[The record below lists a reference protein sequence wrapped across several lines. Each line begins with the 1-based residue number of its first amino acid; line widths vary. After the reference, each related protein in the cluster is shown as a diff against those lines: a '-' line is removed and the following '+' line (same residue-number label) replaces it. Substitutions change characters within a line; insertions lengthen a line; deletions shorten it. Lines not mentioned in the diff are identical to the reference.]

1 MPLVS
6 GRPSGQWWRFD
17 ASSGHCLAASDAGS
31 DARRQTPDALRL
43 TFDDV
48 FGANS
53 EPLWAAIMEAG
64 SSGAP
69 YACLGALPTDGGAQG
84 PARIGHVIF
93 DRSTP
98 AICDFLLVAITEST
112 SLSGAAADRLGT
124 FMSASTEGIAFHVDG
139 IITDVN
145 PSLLRMLGYDAAQ
158 MIGHRTIE
166 FVPPAE
172 HARVLAAIAS
182 GRDVAYESFAVRANG
197 EIIPVEYRAATVT
210 WRDQVQRVILV
221 RDLTEQRKAEE
232 RTRHQALHDAL
243 TGLPNRAHLDQRLAE
258 MTSASSAG
266 AAAFALVFFDLDQ
279 LKRIND
285 SLGHG
290 MGDQLLVAIAERLIL
305 FCEYEAE
312 VMGRCWIAR
321 IGGDEFVILV
331 ESTDPAR
338 LIPFCDRLQDTL
350 HAPTH
355 LPGHGSVQVTAS
367 IGVALHPEHGSTPSA
382 LLRHA
387 DLAMYAAKE
396 AGRAR
401 TRLFDRSL
409 AATAEAALALES
421 EVATA
426 IRNHDFE
433 LHFQPIFRM
442 SDGVLRGAEALLRW
456 RHPGRGM
463 LGPNEFIGIAERVF
477 MLLPISD
484 WVFDEAL
491 RQVARWRRTGW
502 ADARVAINLATAE
515 VRHSPMARRIQ
526 SALARH
532 GLPGNALELEV
543 TEALLLQDEIA
554 LLAPLAELRQ
564 AGVEVAIDDFG
575 TGYSAL
581 ARLRTLPVDRI
592 KIDRSF
598 IEPMIHDRGAHRL
611 VESMLHLARSM
622 NLRSTAEG
630 VEHAA
635 QLQALREIACDEA
648 QGFHLSAPLPANAFC
663 EKLPAWLAL
672 RARQDAPSR
681 G

>member
-1 MPLVS
+1 M
-6 GRPSGQWWRFD
+6 G
-17 ASSGHCLAASDAGS
+17 
-31 DARRQTPDALRL
+31 L
-43 TFDDV
+43 TFHDV
-48 FGANS
+48 FGANGQA
-53 EPLWAAIMEAG
+53 LWAAIMEAA
-64 SSGAP
+64 SSGAA
-69 YACLGALPTDGGAQG
+69 YAYLGVLPADGGTQG
-84 PARIGHVIF
+84 PERIGHVIF
-93 DRSTP
+93 DRSIP
-98 AICDFLLVAITEST
+98 AAHDFLLVALPEP
-112 SLSGAAADRLGT
+112 SGPGDISADRLAA

-172 HARVLAAIAS
+172 HARVLDAIAS

-197 EIIPVEYRAATVT
+197 EIIPVEYRASTVT
-210 WRDQVQRVILV
+210 WRNQLQRVILV

-258 MTSASSAG
+258 MTGASSVG

-290 MGDQLLVAIAERLIL
+290 MGDQLLVAIAERLVL

-312 VMGRCWIAR
+312 VMGHCWIAR

-331 ESTDPAR
+331 ECTDPAR

-367 IGVALHPEHGSTPSA
+367 IGVALHPEHGSTPSS

-409 AATAEAALALES
+409 AAIAEEALALES

-433 LHFQPIFRM
+433 LHFQPIFRLD
-442 SDGVLRGAEALLRW
+442 DGVLRGAEALLRW

-484 WVFDEAL
+484 WVLDEAL
-491 RQVARWRRTGW
+491 RQVARWRRAGW

-515 VRHSPMARRIQ
+515 VRHSPLARRIQ

-532 GLPGNALELEV
+532 GLPGNSLELEV

-554 LLAPLAELRQ
+554 LLAPLAELRKM
-564 AGVEVAIDDFG
+564 GVEVAIDDFG

-598 IEPMIHDRGAHRL
+598 IEPMIHDSGAHRL

-630 VEHAA
+630 VEYAT
-635 QLQALREIACDEA
+635 QLQALREIGCDEA
-648 QGFHLSAPLPANAFC
+648 QGFHLSKPLPAGDFC
-663 EKLPAWLAL
+663 ERLPGWLSL
-672 RARQDAPSR
+672 MEGSSAPSR